1 MIVFKF
7 EFESETDVIIVN
19 ATIQNKYK
27 LRLAL
32 DTAATHSTIDSNILY
47 FTGYE
52 LQNSKGKL
60 EIETANGII
69 IVERFSIENFE
80 CLGILKDN
88 FEIQVYDFLSHGIVS
103 DYDGVVGLDFFKDN
117 KFCIDLNKKEITI
130 NF

>member
-1 MIVFKF
+1 MKVFKF

-32 DTAATHSTIDSNILY
+32 DTAATHSTIDSNVLY

-52 LQNSKGKL
+52 LKNSRGKL

-69 IVERFSIENFE
+69 IVERFSIKNFE
-80 CLGILKDN
+80 CLGILKNN

-103 DYDGVVGLDFFKDN
+103 DYDGVLGLDFFKDN
-117 KFCIDLNKKEITI
+117 KFCIDLNRKEITI

>member
-88 FEIQVYDFLSHGIVS
+88 FEIQVYDFSSHGIVS